1 MKTFGWDAE
10 KNLKL
15 QQERGIS
22 FEQII
27 AAIEHGRLL
36 DILEHPAKKYKD
48 QKLYVVEIDQYIYIV
63 PYHETEHE
71 IFLMT
76 VFPSR
81 KFTKLY
87 LKKE

>member
-1 MKTFGWDAE
+1 
-10 KNLKL
+10 
-15 QQERGIS
+15 
-22 FEQII
+22 
-27 AAIEHGRLL
+27 
-36 DILEHPAKKYKD
+36 
-48 QKLYVVEIDQYIYIV
+48 VVEIDQYIYIV